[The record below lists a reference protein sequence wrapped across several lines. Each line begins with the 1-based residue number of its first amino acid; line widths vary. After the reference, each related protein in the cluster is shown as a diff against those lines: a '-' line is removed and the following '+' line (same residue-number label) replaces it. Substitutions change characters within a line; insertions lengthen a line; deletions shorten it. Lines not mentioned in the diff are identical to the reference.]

1 VGDLV
6 LVFVHLLFPVTETEH
21 TKNSSLL
28 HAAGG
33 KMSTGQNVVTLCGWG
48 VKAGM
53 VHSTCGQ
60 RCGWQIKLCDPKL
73 THAIPK
79 RFRGEFL
86 MIIRYTIL
94 FALLSPFRWKKT
106 RNMQTNIQQEIEEK
120 HKSNTYLTLNRLMLL
135 HATTHLKLHICHY

>member
-6 LVFVHLLFPVTETEH
+6 LVFVRLLFPVIETEH
-21 TKNSSLL
+21 TKDNSLL
-28 HAAGG
+28 PAAGG

-60 RCGWQIKLCDPKL
+60 RCGWHIKLCDPKL

-86 MIIRYTIL
+86 MINRYTIL
-94 FALLSPFRWKKT
+94 FALLLLNFTFTLLSYIT
-106 RNMQTNIQQEIEEK
+106 RKLLRQKVSEKYSTNKINVMR
-120 HKSNTYLTLNRLMLL
+120 HNLYSF
-135 HATTHLKLHICHY
+135 